1 MSNHSMAYDHPQY
14 VVHQAVNFAAPTAG
28 ANAVT
33 AKYIAFQNLTVYGI
47 TAAYTASGGTST
59 YTAWNGTATVTAIG
73 AQTYSVIRIFNTS
86 AAGTA
91 PAVGTATYGPFVLS
105 LYNGTATGTQ
115 TNSTATYLANQV
127 ELSAGTNTAGTG
139 QIQAGTNT
147 ATGGFTV
154 NAGDVLYVV
163 QGTEATATASY
174 ALEFSVTPLANVSN

>member
-1 MSNHSMAYDHPQY
+1 MSNHSMFYDHPQY
-14 VVHQAVNFAAPTAG
+14 TVHQAINFAAPAAG

-33 AKYIAFQNLTVYGI
+33 AKYTAFQNLTIYGI
-47 TAAYTASGGTST
+47 TATVAVSGGTST

-115 TNSTATYLANQV
+115 TNSTATYLTNQV
-127 ELSAGTNTAGTG
+127 QLYGTNTAGTG
-139 QIQAGTNT
+139 QQQAGTNSGN
-147 ATGGFTV
+147 GGFTV
-154 NAGDVLYVV
+154 NAGDLLYVV
-163 QGTEATATASY
+163 QGTEATATAAF
-174 ALEFSVTPLANVSN
+174 ALEFAVTPLATVSN